1 MGYTAGLTRE
11 SGAAPF
17 ERVQIS
23 LLTDRTNGEDFPQFE
38 GEFFYVESV
47 DLPCRIAFNGRDE
60 SQSVGLS
67 SGFQINMPFSGFKL
81 FHDDYSVGNKP
92 RGLSLY
98 ISRSPRAVNQFVNP
112 TIQSVLPYRSM
123 LSVGL
128 NSYRA
133 FYPLFQRQRFLS
145 SDILLGFFIPGQ
157 INSPYIYSNVNFV
170 DENDVIL
177 GASEMIRNGKNYNK
191 GSYSSAR
198 IIQTFTD
205 GTGNFYFMESLKNL
219 PVPHGASE
227 LVYNVTFF
235 NSPFPTIIASENHSI
250 TVS

>member
-1 MGYTAGLTRE
+1 MKYTAGLTRE

-23 LLTDRTNGEDFPQFE
+23 LLTDRTNGEDFPQYE

-81 FHDDYSVGNKP
+81 FHDDYSAGNKP
-92 RGLSLY
+92 RSLSLY
-98 ISRSPRAVNQFVNP
+98 TSRSPRAINQFVNP
-112 TIQSVLPYRSM
+112 AVQSVIPYRSF
-123 LSVGL
+123 L
-128 NSYRA
+128 NSVANSYYA
-133 FYPLFQRQRFLS
+133 FYPLFPRQRFLS
-145 SDILLGFFIPGQ
+145 SDILLGFFITGQ
-157 INSPYIYSNVNFV
+157 VNPPYIYSNVNFT
-170 DENDVIL
+170 DFD
-177 GASEMIRNGKNYNK
+177 GAIIGSTPMIRNNKNYNK
-191 GSYSSAR
+191 GSFSSAK

-205 GTGNFYFMESLKNL
+205 GSSNFYFMETLKNL
-219 PVPHGASE
+219 TIPNGAVE
-227 LVYNVTFF
+227 LFYSVNFYA
-235 NSPFPTIIASENHSI
+235 SPFPASVSTENHSI